1 MKTETI
7 DFKVAHLRNFD
18 PIGKEESSVMLHL
31 KEAYL
36 KKSWNLCRFFFLYF

>member
-18 PIGKEESSVMLHL
+18 PYAKRVRVPYVIRKQSGVLSTYDLSL
-31 KEAYL
+31 
-36 KKSWNLCRFFFLYF
+36 FFRLR